1 MFFSLFLVFLLT
13 LFSIGIHFAGL
24 FTLLHFLRLN
34 AVHVAGPQTPRRL
47 VRQAALMIATAI
59 GVFTIH
65 YIEIWMYAL
74 GFVAVGALGDIKT
87 ALYFSASSYSTLGFG
102 DVVLSADWRLFSA
115 FEGVT
120 GLVLIGWSS
129 AFLLSVT
136 SRLRILEHDWE
147 TYAARAPAKPKPRR
161 KK

>member
-1 MFFSLFLVFLLT
+1 MVLSLFLVFLLT
-13 LFSIGIHFAGL
+13 LLSIGIHFTGL
-24 FTLLHFLRLN
+24 FTLLHFLRRN
-34 AVHVAGPQTPRRL
+34 AVHVTGPQTPPRL
-47 VRQAALMIATAI
+47 MRQALLMIATAL

-65 YIEIWMYAL
+65 YVEIWMYAL
-74 GFVAVGALGDIKT
+74 GFVAVGALDDMKT

-147 TYAARAPAKPKPRR
+147 TYAVRAQPKPR
-161 KK
+161 KKK